1 MPKDSTPR
9 ILPFLIVNVPPSP
22 SGKTV
27 PMVASGT
34 MFPASQFGAPQ
45 TIWSVSEPVKTSQ
58 MERWSEFSCL
68 RRERIFATITPSGI
82 LPTVS
87 ISSTSSPAM
96 VSALASSSGERLM
109 SI

>member
-34 MFPASQFGAPQ
+34 MFPVSQFGAPQ
-45 TIWSVSEPVKTSQ
+45 TI
-58 MERWSEFSCL
+58 
-68 RRERIFATITPSGI
+68 
-82 LPTVS
+82 
-87 ISSTSSPAM
+87 
-96 VSALASSSGERLM
+96 
-109 SI
+109 